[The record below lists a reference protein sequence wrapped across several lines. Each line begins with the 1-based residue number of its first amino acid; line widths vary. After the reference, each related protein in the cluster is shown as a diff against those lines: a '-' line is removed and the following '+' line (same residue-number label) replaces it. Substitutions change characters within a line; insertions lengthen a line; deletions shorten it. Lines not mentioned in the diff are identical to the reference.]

1 MNKADVIKMFYN
13 QEQVKYQKG
22 FKLFEEVYND
32 LKERLDLTRTEEGNT
47 VIVRHR
53 KTKVELIK
61 ELLEVKNDE
70 WKGINQI
77 HKIFKIKK

>member
-1 MNKADVIKMFYN
+1 MNKADVVKMFYN

-22 FKLFEEVYND
+22 FALFEEVYNE

-53 KTKVELIK
+53 KTKAELIK
-61 ELLEVKNDE
+61 ELLEVKEDE
-70 WKGINQI
+70 
-77 HKIFKIKK
+77 

>member
-1 MNKADVIKMFYN
+1 MNKADVVKMFYN

-22 FKLFEEVYND
+22 FELFEEVYNE

-61 ELLEVKNDE
+61 ELLEVKEDE
-70 WKGINQI
+70 
-77 HKIFKIKK
+77 

>member
-70 WKGINQI
+70 
-77 HKIFKIKK
+77 

>member
-22 FKLFEEVYND
+22 FALFEEVYNE

-53 KTKVELIK
+53 KTKAELIK
-61 ELLEVKNDE
+61 ELLEVKEDE
-70 WKGINQI
+70 
-77 HKIFKIKK
+77 